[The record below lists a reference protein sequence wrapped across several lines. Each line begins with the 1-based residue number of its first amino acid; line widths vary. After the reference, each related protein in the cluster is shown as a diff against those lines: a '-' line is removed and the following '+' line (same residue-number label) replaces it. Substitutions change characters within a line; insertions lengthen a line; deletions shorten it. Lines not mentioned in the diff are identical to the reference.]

1 MPFWQFYQKLASW
14 LDWPAVLVQ
23 PSISAH
29 RKWPEMVVSASTNQV
44 WTKIIIGSYAH
55 VLCHSESDTSG
66 VSYHAK
72 YEAPLTRKI
81 GLYIVATITFSSYLN
96 LCGWAIPNQVV
107 IVQLILLCAKMD
119 CNCHY
124 HLFNRSFVWNGHGY
138 FKWLWQNQNI
148 IHNSIEISLDLE
160 RMLSNLAEVYN
171 QDHFVSF
178 WYSFACTATSQLD
191 RNLVLQ
197 NLP

>member
-1 MPFWQFYQKLASW
+1 M
-14 LDWPAVLVQ
+14 
-23 PSISAH
+23 
-29 RKWPEMVVSASTNQV
+29 
-44 WTKIIIGSYAH
+44 
-55 VLCHSESDTSG
+55 
-66 VSYHAK
+66 
-72 YEAPLTRKI
+72 
-81 GLYIVATITFSSYLN
+81 ATITFSSYLN

-124 HLFNRSFVWNGHGY
+124 HLFNRSFVWNGHGH

-178 WYSFACTATSQLD
+178 WYSFALPQASLIEIWSYKIYRKVASSSMSWLVAHLMIF
-191 RNLVLQ
+191 RNLMKGKFDAYVVWPLAKKIQ
-197 NLP
+197 NWIVDRSTAWIIKKFIHPNHNNNFYLK